1 MFTRVSKS
9 VSDASLHLMNFDNA
23 LINGDFSIWQRG
35 ESFTN
40 MTTSWYYFADMW
52 TCNQSTDIGDTCV
65 IDTTKEEEDG
75 SNGIFSYARL
85 TVNTAVT
92 SLVSSSWLSVN
103 YPIEGYNIRKF
114 ANKSI
119 CISFWVRSSIAGK
132 FTLAIR
138 NPSFTYSC
146 VAAIEINSVDT
157 WEFKEMVFPP
167 LSVPGLSNFYFDN
180 QRGLLISIDFVPG
193 GNNDTTTFN
202 TWTNTNTYS
211 AADQTNFLAIS
222 GTTIDLANF
231 KMNPGVVTTPFE
243 YLPTAIT
250 ETLCKRYYEHSYGRF
265 YVPGQAEIE
274 ENAAIFVAVHTGA
287 IVGNVYYKVEKRV
300 VPSLS
305 VYSTSGTVNKVCYL
319 FDVTSEIGGDIAF
332 SYNHTSK
339 TGFHCVHDNNSE
351 FTVGTYYQFHWV
363 ADASL

>member
-1 MFTRVSKS
+1 MLTKVSKS
-9 VSDASLHLMNFDNA
+9 VSDPGLHLMNFDNA
-23 LINGDFSIWQRG
+23 IINGDFSIWQRG
-35 ESFTN
+35 ESFVSSD
-40 MTTSWYYFADMW
+40 TTYYYFADMW
-52 TCNQSTDIGDTCV
+52 FLNHSTDIGDTSV

-92 SLVSSSWLSVN
+92 SLVSSSWFTVN

-119 CISFWVRSSIAGK
+119 CISFWVRSSITGK

-146 VAAIEINSVDT
+146 VATIEINSADT
-157 WEFKEMVFPP
+157 WEFKEIVFPP

-180 QRGLLISIDFVPG
+180 QRGFLISIDFVPG
-193 GNNDTTTFN
+193 GDNDTTTFN
-202 TWTNTNTYS
+202 IWTNTNTYS

-231 KMNPGVVTTPFE
+231 KMNPGVVATPFE

-250 ETLCKRYYEHSYGRF
+250 EMLCKRYCQRF
-265 YVPGQAEIE
+265 GTSDQAYNNFGSGHWYDTVTAWIIIKYFQEMRAVPTVSFSSQTGF
-274 ENAAIFVAVHTGA
+274 FVYNGGGGWTRTTG
-287 IVGNVYYKVEKRV
+287 IGGEMVGKQSLRLQTVVDSGGTTGNVAM
-300 VPSLS
+300 LS
-305 VYSTSGTVNKVCYL
+305 TANATAYILLSAEL
-319 FDVTSEIGGDIAF
+319 
-332 SYNHTSK
+332 
-339 TGFHCVHDNNSE
+339 
-351 FTVGTYYQFHWV
+351 
-363 ADASL
+363 